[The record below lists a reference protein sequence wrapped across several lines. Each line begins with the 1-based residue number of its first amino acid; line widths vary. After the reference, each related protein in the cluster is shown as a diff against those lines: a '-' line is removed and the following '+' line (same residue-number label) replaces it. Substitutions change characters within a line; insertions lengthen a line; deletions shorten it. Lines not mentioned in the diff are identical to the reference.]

1 MLAYKV
7 PVIPL
12 PTPTSRPCRAPSSL
26 LPANYDKL
34 ITSPIKVLQKQFDFS
49 DTNDVALTKIATKN
63 QKQPHSRASR
73 NTSNA
78 NMEHQKHHG
87 QQFRFPP
94 LSRVRPS
101 LLPEKIKGLGSAGSY
116 RKTVA
121 GNWALQL
128 YFPQTLSAVYTKVWD
143 SNIGR
148 RLETGLKV
156 F

>member
-116 RKTVA
+116 RKTTIQDKK
-121 GNWALQL
+121 ALQL
-128 YFPQTLSAVYTKVWD
+128 YFPQTLSAVYTKV
-143 SNIGR
+143 
-148 RLETGLKV
+148 
-156 F
+156 

>member
-1 MLAYKV
+1 MLAYQV
-7 PVIPL
+7 PVIPRPATL
-12 PTPTSRPCRAPSSL
+12 PPTPTSRPCRAPSSL

-63 QKQPHSRASR
+63 KKQRHSRASR

-121 GNWALQL
+121 VIALCNHSRQKS
-128 YFPQTLSAVYTKVWD
+128 SAALFS
-143 SNIGR
+143 SN
-148 RLETGLKV
+148 T
-156 F
+156 

>member
-1 MLAYKV
+1 MLAYQV
-7 PVIPL
+7 LVIPRPATL
-12 PTPTSRPCRAPSSL
+12 PPTPTSRPCRAPSSM

-63 QKQPHSRASR
+63 QKQRHSRASR

-116 RKTVA
+116 RKTAA
-121 GNWALQL
+121 GNWATSVIALCNHSRQKS
-128 YFPQTLSAVYTKVWD
+128 SAALFS
-143 SNIGR
+143 SN
-148 RLETGLKV
+148 T
-156 F
+156 